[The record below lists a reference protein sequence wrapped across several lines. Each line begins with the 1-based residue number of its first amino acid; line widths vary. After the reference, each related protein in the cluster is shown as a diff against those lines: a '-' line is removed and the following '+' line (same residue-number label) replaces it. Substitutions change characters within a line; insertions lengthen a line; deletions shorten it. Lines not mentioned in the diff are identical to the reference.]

1 MLRFPRKTITYGHNL
16 PTHLNRGPS
25 LAAVA
30 AIATI
35 AAGCGTQPIAQPDAH
50 IRQDPARAAAAPE
63 IPKPVLPAPLPPP
76 PEARAAEVKYSI
88 VVANQPVRDVLLAI
102 ASETKV
108 NVDVHPG
115 VEGLVTLNAI
125 DQTLRQI
132 LARLAK
138 QVDMRYEIENDTI
151 HVMPDSPYL
160 RNYRVDYVNMARETS
175 ETVSV
180 ATQILSG
187 AVAGTAGASQSGD
200 NNSTLRISNTSRHR
214 FWETLEKNIKDMLRE
229 TDKLLPEGSSETF
242 VSGRGQSGLSTTQSS
257 LQRRAVAGTGAVGN
271 VAGAV
276 GATATSPG
284 QTVAQQAGEYVEQRL
299 TFREAASVIVNPEAG
314 IVTVRATSRQHEKVA
329 EFLEQVTGSARR
341 QVVIE
346 ATVVEVQLND
356 SYQSG
361 VDWSALATN
370 GLGYSITQSFIQP
383 ALASATNVFSLTYS
397 NPNPAAGGN
406 ISSTIKLLN
415 TYGTT
420 KVLSS
425 PVLMVLNNQTAV
437 LRVTENLVYFTIKA
451 DTNTNANVSTTT
463 FTTTQNVLPV
473 GIIMNLTAQ
482 ISDNDVVTLNVRPT
496 VTAKIGEVQDPNP
509 SLRGTLTTPSIE
521 SKIPV
526 TQTREMES
534 VLRVASGQT
543 AILGGLMVDSFQNSR
558 GGLPILSRIPIF
570 GDLVSYR
577 DDTAKKR
584 ELVIFMRPVV
594 VRNASIEGDLANYRR
609 FMPNTRF
616 FKEAELPLPEVQET
630 VRSMQPGEEF
640 RFRTTPNPVVP
651 DPPQPGGNR

>member
-1 MLRFPRKTITYGHNL
+1 MMR
-16 PTHLNRGPS
+16 LNRGTSLSAVAS
-25 LAAVA
+25 LAWLA
-30 AIATI
+30 AA
-35 AAGCGTQPIAQPDAH
+35 CGTQPIAQPDSH
-50 IRQDPARAAAAPE
+50 LRRDTARAEAAPS

-76 PEARAAEVKYSI
+76 PEPRAAEVKYSI

-102 ASETKV
+102 AAETKV

-115 VEGLVTLNAI
+115 VEGSVTINAI

-132 LARLAK
+132 LARISR
-138 QVDMRYEIENDTI
+138 QVDMRYEIEGDTI

-160 RNYRVDYVNMARETS
+160 RNYRVDYVNMTRDTS

-187 AVAGTAGASQSGD
+187 AISGATQQGD
-200 NNSTLRISNTSRHR
+200 NNSTLRITNTSRNR

-242 VSGRGQSGLSTTQSS
+242 VSGRGQTGVSTTQAST
-257 LQRRAVAGTGAVGN
+257 QRRA
-271 VAGAV
+271 AGA
-276 GATATSPG
+276 AQSAAASTQTAPG
-284 QTVAQQAGEYVEQRL
+284 QTQTQQSGEFVEQRL

-314 IVTVRATSRQHEKVA
+314 LVTVRATSRQHERVA
-329 EFLEQVTGSARR
+329 EFLEQVTGAARR
-341 QVVIE
+341 QVVVE
-346 ATVVEVQLND
+346 ATVVEVKLND
-356 SYQSG
+356 AYQSG

-370 GLGYSITQSFIQP
+370 NLGYSIRQSFTGGN
-383 ALASATNVFSLTYS
+383 LAASPFFSLTYN

-406 ISSTIKLLN
+406 LSSTIKLLN

-420 KVLSS
+420 RVLSS

-437 LRVTENLVYFTIKA
+437 LRVTDNLVYFTIKA

-496 VTAKIGEVQDPNP
+496 VTAKIGEVLDPNP
-509 SLRGTLTTPSIE
+509 SLRGTLTTPTIE
-521 SKIPV
+521 SRIPV

-543 AILGGLMVDSFQNSR
+543 AVLGGLMIDSFTGTRS
-558 GGLPILSRIPIF
+558 GLPIASRIPVL
-570 GDLVSYR
+570 GDLASYR
-577 DDTAKKR
+577 DDSSEKR
-584 ELVIFMRPVV
+584 ELVIFLRPLV
-594 VRNASIEGDLANYRR
+594 VRNASVDADLADYRR
-609 FMPNTRF
+609 HLPDRLF
-616 FKEAELPLPEVQET
+616 FRDTEAPIPEFQESL
-630 VRSMQPGEEF
+630 RSLQRGD
-640 RFRTTPNPVVP
+640 TSANPVVP
-651 DPPQPGGNR
+651 DPPAPRGSR

>member
-1 MLRFPRKTITYGHNL
+1 MRLT
-16 PTHLNRGPS
+16 RGPALVAVAV
-25 LAAVA
+25 LAAL
-30 AIATI
+30 AT
-35 AAGCGTQPIAQPDAH
+35 GCGTQPIAQSDSH
-50 IRQDPARAAAAPE
+50 IRQDPARAAAAPA

-76 PEARAAEVKYSI
+76 PEARAAEIKYSI

-102 ASETKV
+102 AAETRV

-125 DQTLRQI
+125 DQTLKQI
-132 LARLAK
+132 LTRISR
-138 QVDMRYEIENDTI
+138 QVDMRYEIEGQTI
-151 HVMPDSPYL
+151 HVMPDSPFL
-160 RNYRVDYVNMARETS
+160 RNYRVDYVNMSLDTT

-187 AVAGTAGASQSGD
+187 AVAGATGGATASGD

-214 FWETLEKNIKDMLRE
+214 FWETLERNVKDMLRE

-242 VSGRGQSGLSTTQSS
+242 VSGRGQTGTSTTQAVA
-257 LQRRAVAGTGAVGN
+257 QRRAAA
-271 VAGAV
+271 AARS
-276 GATATSPG
+276 GATTQTTPG
-284 QTVAQQAGEYVEQRL
+284 QTQTQQATEFVEQRL

-341 QVVIE
+341 QVLIE
-346 ATVVEVQLND
+346 TTVVEVNLND

-370 GLGYSITQSFIQP
+370 GLGYSIRQTFTG
-383 ALASATNVFSLTYS
+383 AGLASSANVFSLTYS

-406 ISSTIKLLN
+406 LASTIKLLN
-415 TYGTT
+415 TFGTT
-420 KVLSS
+420 RVLSS
-425 PVLMVLNNQTAV
+425 PLLMVLNNQTAV
-437 LRVTENLVYFTIKA
+437 LRVTDNLVYFTIKA

-509 SLRGTLTTPSIE
+509 SLRGTLTTPSID

-543 AILGGLMVDSFQNSR
+543 AILGGLMIDSFVGTR
-558 GGLPILSRIPIF
+558 GGLPIASRIPFF
-570 GDLVSYR
+570 GDLVSFR
-577 DDTAKKR
+577 DDKAEKR

-594 VRNASIEGDLANYRR
+594 VRNASTDGDLSDYRR
-609 FMPNTRF
+609 HLPDRQF
-616 FKEAELPLPEVQET
+616 FRDTEAPFPEFQEGL
-630 VRSMQPGEEF
+630 RSLQRGEGF
-640 RFRTTPNPVVP
+640 KGRTTPNPVVP
-651 DPPQPGGNR
+651 EPAVPGGPQ

>member
-1 MLRFPRKTITYGHNL
+1 MRPA
-16 PTHLNRGPS
+16 RGP
-25 LAAVA
+25 AVIAVA
-30 AIATI
+30 VLASV
-35 AAGCGTQPIAQPDAH
+35 AAGCGTQPIAQSDSH
-50 IRQDPARAAAAPE
+50 IRQDPVRAAAAPE

-76 PEARAAEVKYSI
+76 PEARAAEIKYSI
-88 VVANQPVRDVLLAI
+88 VVSNQPVRDVLLAI
-102 ASETKV
+102 AAETKV

-115 VEGLVTLNAI
+115 LEGLVTLNAI

-132 LARLAK
+132 LTRIAK
-138 QVDMRYEIENDTI
+138 QVDMRYEIEGDTI
-151 HVMPDSPYL
+151 HVMPDTPYL
-160 RNYRVDYVNMARETS
+160 HNYRVDYVNMARDTT

-187 AVAGTAGASQSGD
+187 TPAGGSAGATGQGD

-214 FWETLEKNIKDMLRE
+214 FWETLERNIKDMLRE

-242 VSGRGQSGLSTTQSS
+242 VSGRGQSGLSTTQAST
-257 LQRRAVAGTGAVGN
+257 QRRASGSSQSSTA
-271 VAGAV
+271 
-276 GATATSPG
+276 ATQITPG
-284 QTVAQQAGEYVEQRL
+284 QTQAQQASEFTEQRL

-314 IVTVRATSRQHEKVA
+314 VVTVRATSRQHEKVA
-329 EFLEQVTGSARR
+329 EFIEQVTGSARR

-356 SYQSG
+356 AYQSG

-370 GLGYSITQSFIQP
+370 GLGYSIRQSFTGSGLSSSP
-383 ALASATNVFSLTYS
+383 NVFSITYS

-406 ISSTIKLLN
+406 LASTIKLLN
-415 TYGTT
+415 TFGTT
-420 KVLSS
+420 RVLSS
-425 PVLMVLNNQTAV
+425 PLMMVLNNQTAV
-437 LRVTENLVYFTIKA
+437 LRVTDNLVYFTIKA

-509 SLRGTLTTPSIE
+509 SLRGTLTTPSID

-543 AILGGLMVDSFQNSR
+543 AILGGLMIDSFVGTR
-558 GGLPILSRIPIF
+558 GGLPVASRIPFF

-577 DDTAKKR
+577 DEKAEKR
-584 ELVIFMRPVV
+584 ELVIFLRPLVI
-594 VRNASIEGDLANYRR
+594 RNASVDADLSDFRSHLPDR
-609 FMPNTRF
+609 QF
-616 FKEAELPLPEVQET
+616 FKDTQAPLPEFQEGL
-630 VRSMQPGEEF
+630 RSLQRGEGF
-640 RFRTTPNPVVP
+640 KGATPNPVVP
-651 DPPQPGGNR
+651 EPVRSSR

>member
-1 MLRFPRKTITYGHNL
+1 MHV
-16 PTHLNRGPS
+16 NRGPA
-25 LAAVA
+25 LVAVA
-30 AIATI
+30 TVAALAT
-35 AAGCGTQPIAQPDAH
+35 GCGTQPLAQTDSH
-50 IRQDPARAAAAPE
+50 IRQDPARTSAAPA

-76 PEARAAEVKYSI
+76 PEARATEIKYSI

-102 ASETKV
+102 AAETKV
-108 NVDVHPG
+108 NVDIHPG
-115 VEGLVTLNAI
+115 VEGSVTINAI
-125 DQTLRQI
+125 DQTLKQI
-132 LARLAK
+132 LSRISR
-138 QVDMRYEIENDTI
+138 QVDMRYEIEGDTI
-151 HVMPDSPYL
+151 HVMPDTPFL
-160 RNYRVDYVNMARETS
+160 RSYRVDYVNMSRDTT

-187 AVAGTAGASQSGD
+187 AVTGSGASTQGAN
-200 NNSTLRISNTSRHR
+200 NNSTLQISNTSRNR
-214 FWETLEKNIKDMLRE
+214 FWDTLEKNLKDLLRE

-242 VSGRGQSGLSTTQSS
+242 VSGRGQSGSTTTQAST
-257 LQRRAVAGTGAVGN
+257 QRRAGGA
-271 VAGAV
+271 ARSA
-276 GATATSPG
+276 ATTTQTTPG
-284 QTVAQQAGEYVEQRL
+284 QTQAQETTDYTEQRL

-314 IVTVRATSRQHEKVA
+314 VVTVRATARQQEKVA
-329 EFLEQVTGSARR
+329 EFLEQITGSARR

-346 ATVVEVQLND
+346 ATVVEVKLND
-356 SYQSG
+356 NYQSG

-370 GLGYSITQSFIQP
+370 GLGYSIRQSFTT
-383 ALASATNVFSLTYS
+383 AGLASAGNVFSLTYT

-406 ISSTIKLLN
+406 LASSIKLLN
-415 TYGTT
+415 TFGTT
-420 KVLSS
+420 RVLSS

-437 LRVTENLVYFTIKA
+437 LRVTDNLVYFTIKA

-543 AILGGLMVDSFQNSR
+543 AILGGLMVDSFSGSR
-558 GGLPILSRIPIF
+558 GGLPIASRIPVL
-570 GDLVSYR
+570 GDLTSYR
-577 DDTAKKR
+577 DDTAEKR
-584 ELVIFMRPVV
+584 ELVIFLRPVV
-594 VRNASIEGDLANYRR
+594 VKNASIDGDLYEFRR
-609 FMPNTRF
+609 HLPDGKF
-616 FKEAELPLPEVQET
+616 FKDADLPLPEFQKGL
-630 VRSMQPGEEF
+630 RSLERGEGLKGAL
-640 RFRTTPNPVVP
+640 TPNPVVP
-651 DPPQPGGNR
+651 DPPSLGGSR

>member
-1 MLRFPRKTITYGHNL
+1 MMRIRYS
-16 PTHLNRGPS
+16 PTEAL
-25 LAAVA
+25 VA
-30 AIATI
+30 ACMVAV
-35 AAGCGTQPIAQPDAH
+35 AGCGTQPIAQSDRH
-50 IRQDPARAAAAPE
+50 LRQETARPQSEQAA
-63 IPKPVLPAPLPPP
+63 IPPTVRPAPMPPP
-76 PEARAAEVKYSI
+76 PEARAAEIKYSVI
-88 VVANQPVRDVLLAI
+88 VAGQPVRDVLLAI
-102 ASETKV
+102 ARETKV
-108 NVDVHPG
+108 NVDIHPG
-115 VEGLVTLNAI
+115 VEGNVTINAI

-132 LARLAK
+132 LSRLAK
-138 QVDMRYEIENDTI
+138 QVDMRYEIEGQTI
-151 HVMPDSPYL
+151 HVMPDTPYL
-160 RNYRVDYVNMARETS
+160 RNYRVDYVNMARDTT

-187 AVAGTAGASQSGD
+187 AVSGGTGGAAGAQGD

-214 FWETLEKNIKDMLRE
+214 FWETLEKNVKDMLRE

-242 VSGRGQSGLSTTQSS
+242 VSNRGQAGVSTTQATSA
-257 LQRRAVAGTGAVGN
+257 RRTTGA
-271 VAGAV
+271 A
-276 GATATSPG
+276 ATQVTPG
-284 QTVAQQAGEYVEQRL
+284 QTQTQQASETTESRL

-314 IVTVRATSRQHEKVA
+314 IVSVRATSRQHERVA
-329 EFLEQVTGSARR
+329 EFLEQVTSSAKR

-346 ATVVEVQLND
+346 ATVVEVNLND
-356 SYQSG
+356 TYQSG
-361 VDWSALATN
+361 VDWSAIATN
-370 GLGYSITQSFIQP
+370 GLGYTIRQSFTP
-383 ALASATNVFSLTYS
+383 ANLSSANNAFSISYV
-397 NPNPAAGGN
+397 NPNPANGGSLA
-406 ISSTIKLLN
+406 SSIKLLN
-415 TYGTT
+415 TFGNT

-437 LRVTENLVYFTIKA
+437 LRVTDNLVYFTIKA

-543 AILGGLMVDSFQNSR
+543 AILGGLMIDSFVGTR
-558 GGLPILSRIPIF
+558 GGLPIASRIPVF

-577 DDTAKKR
+577 DESANKR
-584 ELVIFMRPVV
+584 ELVIFLRPVV
-594 VRNASIEGDLANYRR
+594 VRQASVDADLGDYRHLLPDR
-609 FMPNTRF
+609 KF
-616 FKEAELPLPEVQET
+616 FKDTEAPLPEFQ
-630 VRSMQPGEEF
+630 RGLGDLQRGEMP
-640 RFRTTPNPVVP
+640 RMTPVPVVP
-651 DPPQPGGNR
+651 DPPAPGSAR